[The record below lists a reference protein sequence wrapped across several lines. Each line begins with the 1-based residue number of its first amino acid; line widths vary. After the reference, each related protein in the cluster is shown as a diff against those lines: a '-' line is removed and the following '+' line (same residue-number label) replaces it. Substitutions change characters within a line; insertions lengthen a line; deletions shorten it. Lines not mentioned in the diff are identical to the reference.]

1 MLARK
6 AGGRFRQPEAADI
19 GTKVNAAM
27 REIENHNQQL
37 TNLQPNELLVG
48 CRPLHLLRLRPNSLP
63 TWSCRRGGVKE
74 MMEQ

>member
-1 MLARK
+1 
-6 AGGRFRQPEAADI
+6 
-19 GTKVNAAM
+19 M